1 MNNDPIDNGAIAAA
15 IARFAGATV
24 LAVALLS
31 SVPAFAG
38 DFSEYDASGVV
49 FQAHIKYGAATAQ
62 SAGTSSKGADVQ
74 VAEAETVMTDATIGS
89 PAIARDKS
97 YWPARELSVG
107 GNSLY
112 GGR

>member
-1 MNNDPIDNGAIAAA
+1 MNNDLIDNGAIAAV
-15 IARFAGATV
+15 ARFAGATV

-38 DFSEYDASGVV
+38 KFSEYDASGVV

-89 PAIARDKS
+89 PSIARDRS
-97 YWPARELSVG
+97 YWLARELSVG
-107 GNSLY
+107 GNLLS